1 MFKTNKKTYG
11 PYGNLTRN
19 YFSTDAPTGNQIAGF
34 LGNTGIALNSI
45 KVHFAPIPPPG
56 SIKPKP
62 VGPGTGDDGGRPKPV
77 GPGTGVDGGG
87 SKPGGPGTGDAGG
100 GQKPVGPGTSEDGG
114 NYKPDGSETDKDG
127 SGSKHVA
134 PEKMGPL
141 GGDSGK
147 EFNDVGFEG
156 VKKITVGAD
165 EYSVTYIKIE
175 YVKDGKVEVREHGKA
190 RGELKEVKR
199 YFW

>member
-1 MFKTNKKTYG
+1 
-11 PYGNLTRN
+11 
-19 YFSTDAPTGNQIAGF
+19 
-34 LGNTGIALNSI
+34 
-45 KVHFAPIPPPG
+45 
-56 SIKPKP
+56 
-62 VGPGTGDDGGRPKPV
+62 
-77 GPGTGVDGGG
+77 
-87 SKPGGPGTGDAGG
+87 
-100 GQKPVGPGTSEDGG
+100 
-114 NYKPDGSETDKDG
+114 
-127 SGSKHVA
+127 
-134 PEKMGPL
+134 MGPL